1 MIAIVLIPYTLGRNQ
16 ISQTDITAI
25 IVGEREGAG
34 RELREFRVWP
44 RFNHRPVGNRTDC
57 RLAQFLV
64 YNVCSGYNGIPTLDG
79 TDHFY
84 SGTSTIIM
92 YEIK

>member
-1 MIAIVLIPYTLGRNQ
+1 MGK
-16 ISQTDITAI
+16 
-25 IVGEREGAG
+25 REGAG

-79 TDHFY
+79 AYHFY

-92 YEIK
+92 YESEPSCSVISAKYLPSTVAMHVLVW